1 MQYLRSGIIV
11 WGVLITVLLAAVSS
25 LGQGS
30 RGHASMSPGRN
41 AEKVSG
47 LLLEEV
53 RALSANPEYDYPIP
67 VIVRL
72 NRDLFVDLNARGSS
86 ADNSLRLIHA
96 YAARLRAADIRRL
109 LDSEGVEYIT
119 WDAPIHLNA
128 DLSIDNSLTSIGAK
142 DLQASG
148 VVGQGVVMAL
158 FDSGI
163 GDHPGLSGRRKV
175 ASVDF
180 TKGQPLL
187 TDRNRDEYGHGTA
200 VAGVA
205 GGWMQPAGYAGVAPG
220 IRFLDVKVIDSTGSG
235 STSNLI
241 KAIDWVVTN
250 RSLYR
255 VRVANLSLGHPPLES
270 HRKDP
275 LCQAVERMT
284 QAGIVTVVSAGN
296 LGKTSKGE
304 KIWGGISSP
313 GTSPAVVTVGA
324 LNSRDQVRPSSF
336 VATSFSSRGPSYPDL
351 IFKPDLSAPGNR
363 VLVLQESSSWIWRN
377 HPELRVGDQFI
388 TLSGSS
394 LAAPFV
400 SGTVALMLEANPN
413 LTPKIV
419 KAILVVSA
427 VKLPNPHLLEQG
439 NGLVNSQVATRLA
452 SALDMRGRG
461 LTKRVVSTWFLGDER
476 IAAGGAFGFG
486 KGVVYTQGV
495 PSSGVGDIWGGGI
508 SWSGPSEFGNGPGS
522 FFASTSPVWSDRWNW
537 DDGSFLCP
545 PGASCQ
551 DGIVWFED
559 LLSAEGVLWLD
570 GTFEGDGLIWQDS
583 TFAAE
588 GIVWLDNVFTAD

>member
-1 MQYLRSGIIV
+1 MG
-11 WGVLITVLLAAVSS
+11 WGVLFTVLAAVSS
-25 LGQGS
+25 LGQGG
-30 RGHASMSPGRN
+30 RGNSPEALGRN
-41 AEKVSG
+41 MGKVSG
-47 LLLEEV
+47 LLLDEV
-53 RALSANPEYDYPIP
+53 RSLSNNPQYDYPIP

-72 NRDLFVDLNARGSS
+72 NRDLFAQLNAQESGSGN
-86 ADNSLRLIHA
+86 ALRLIHS
-96 YAARLRAADIRRL
+96 YSARLRASEIRRL
-109 LDSEGVEYIT
+109 LESTGVEYIT
-119 WDAPIHLNA
+119 WDAPVHVNA
-128 DLSIDNSLTSIGAK
+128 DLTLNNALASIGAK
-142 DLQASG
+142 DVQASG
-148 VVGQGVVMAL
+148 VVGQGVVMAV

-163 GDHPGLSGRRKV
+163 GDHPGLSSRRKV

-180 TKGQPLL
+180 TKGQPIF

-205 GGWMQPAGYAGVAPG
+205 GGWMQPTGYSGVAPAV
-220 IRFLDVKVIDSTGSG
+220 RFLDVKVIDSTGTG

-241 KAIDWVVTN
+241 KAIDWVVAN

-255 VRVANLSLGHPPLES
+255 VRVANLSLGHLPLES
-270 HRKDP
+270 YRKDP

-284 QAGIVTVVSAGN
+284 QAGILTVVSAGN
-296 LGKTSKGE
+296 LGKTAKGE
-304 KIWGGISSP
+304 KVWGGISSP

-324 LNSRDQVRPSSF
+324 LNSRDEVRPSSF
-336 VATSFSSRGPSYPDL
+336 VATSFSSRGPTYPDL
-351 IFKPDLSAPGNR
+351 TFKPDLSAPGNR
-363 VLVLQESSSWIWRN
+363 VLVLQDSSSWIWRN
-377 HPELRVGDQFI
+377 HPELRVNDQFI

-400 SGTVALMLEANPN
+400 SGTAALMLEANPS
-413 LTPKIV
+413 LTPKMV
-419 KAILVVSA
+419 KAILVMSA

-439 NGLVNSQVATRLA
+439 NGLVNSQLAIRLA
-452 SALDMRGRG
+452 SALDMRSHG
-461 LTKRVVSTWFLGDER
+461 LTKRVASSWFLGDER
-476 IAAGGAFGFG
+476 IEAGGAFGFG

-495 PSSGVGDIWGGGI
+495 PSAGVGDLWGGGL
-508 SWSGPSEFGNGPGS
+508 SWLGPSEFGIGPGS
-522 FFASTSPVWSDRWNW
+522 FFASTSPVWSDQWTW

-583 TFAAE
+583 TFAAA
-588 GIVWLDNVFTAD
+588 GIVWLDDVFAAD